1 MKNGPGGVAQ
11 LDYSYGIM
19 STFTQ
24 ILYHIVF
31 STKNRTPSL
40 RAPDRERLYR
50 YIWGL
55 LKNRN
60 CHLHRIGAVEDHLH
74 ILTSLHPCQ
83 RLADLVRDIKANTSR
98 WIKDERIFPDFNG
111 WQDGYGAFT
120 HSKPDREALI
130 NYINGQQEHHRRL
143 SFGEEL
149 RELLNEAG
157 IEFDERFL
165 L

>member
-1 MKNGPGGVAQ
+1 
-11 LDYSYGIM
+11 M

-24 ILYHIVF
+24 ILYHIVI

-40 RAPDRERLYR
+40 QAANHERLYR
-50 YIWGL
+50 YIGGL
-55 LKNRN
+55 LKNRD

-74 ILTSLHPCQ
+74 ILTSLHPSQ
-83 RLADLVRDIKANTSR
+83 RLADLVRDIKSNASR
-98 WIKDERIFPDFNG
+98 WIKQERVFPDFIG

-120 HSKPDREALI
+120 HSKRDREALI
-130 NYINGQQEHHRRL
+130 GYIKGQQEHHRTR
-143 SFGEEL
+143 SFEDEL
-149 RELLNEAG
+149 RKLLEEAG

>member
-1 MKNGPGGVAQ
+1 
-11 LDYSYGIM
+11 M

-40 RAPDRERLYR
+40 CGSNREPLYR

-55 LKNRN
+55 IKNRD
-60 CHLHRIGAVEDHLH
+60 CHLHRIGAVEDHVH
-74 ILTSLHPCQ
+74 ILTTLHPCQ
-83 RLADLVRDIKANTSR
+83 RLADLVRDVKTKASR
-98 WIKDERIFPDFNG
+98 WIKDERIFPDFIG

-120 HSKPDREALI
+120 HSRRDKDALVD
-130 NYINGQQEHHRRL
+130 YINAEKAHHRRV
-143 SFGEEL
+143 SFADEL
-149 RELLNEAG
+149 RQLLIEAG

>member
-1 MKNGPGGVAQ
+1 
-11 LDYSYGIM
+11 M

-40 RAPDRERLYR
+40 LATGHERLYR
-50 YIWGL
+50 YIWGIL
-55 LKNRN
+55 TNRK

-98 WIKDERIFPDFNG
+98 WIREERVFPDFIG

-120 HSKPDREALI
+120 HSRRDRETLI
-130 NYINGQQEHHRRL
+130 NYIKGQREHHRRL
-143 SFGEEL
+143 SFEEEL
-149 RELLNEAG
+149 KELLEEAG
-157 IEFDERFL
+157 IEFNERFL
-165 L
+165 V